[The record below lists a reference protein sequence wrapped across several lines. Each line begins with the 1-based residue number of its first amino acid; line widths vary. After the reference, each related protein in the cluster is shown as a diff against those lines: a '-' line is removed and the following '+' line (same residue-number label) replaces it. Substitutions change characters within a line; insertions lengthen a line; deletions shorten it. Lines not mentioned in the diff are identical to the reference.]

1 MCGTGSLSL
10 DNEKGQDIKKRGYPG
25 SGTPSLILPVKQ
37 SHVCG
42 IITAEDLQ

>member
-1 MCGTGSLSL
+1 MCGTGSLIL
-10 DNEKGQDIKKRGYPG
+10 DNEKGQDNKRGYPG
-25 SGTPSLILPVKQ
+25 LGTPSLILPVKQ